1 MRKRISA
8 VMILSGLLC
17 VISALSLTAYN
28 LITERNAGAVAK
40 ATMVTIS
47 ETVVKHPSA
56 EPMVQPLVQPLYQVD
71 PHVSMPELNVNGV
84 KYIGYLEIPALKL
97 ELPIIT
103 KTTNALLQVAPCRL
117 SGSAYLEDL
126 VIGAHNYSTHFGNLK
141 KLRYGDRVEFTD
153 IDGNT
158 FTYEVDGVEI
168 LQPHQLDDL
177 CSGEYPLSLYTCTI
191 GGRTRVTV
199 RCVEV
204 Q

>member
-1 MRKRISA
+1 MRKRLSSI
-8 VMILSGLLC
+8 MILSGLLC

-28 LITERNAGAVAK
+28 LITERNAGISSKK
-40 ATMVTIS
+40 AMVTIS
-47 ETVVKHPSA
+47 ESVVKPQPA
-56 EPMVQPLVQPLYQVD
+56 DPMAQSMVQPLYQVD

-84 KYIGYLEIPALKL
+84 KYIGYLSIPSLKL

-103 KTTNALLQVAPCRL
+103 KTTNSLLQVAPCRL
-117 SGSAYLEDL
+117 SGSAYMEDL
-126 VIGAHNYSTHFGNLK
+126 VIGAHNYATHFGNLK
-141 KLRYGDRVEFTD
+141 KLRYGDVIEFTD

-158 FTYEVDGVEI
+158 FTYEVDGLEI

-199 RCVEV
+199 RCVEPE
-204 Q
+204 

>member
-1 MRKRISA
+1 MAMRKSSI
-8 VMILSGLLC
+8 MILSGLLC
-17 VISALSLTAYN
+17 VASALTLTAYN
-28 LITERNAGAVAK
+28 LLTERAAGLTAK
-40 ATMVTIS
+40 ETMVTIS
-47 ETVVKHPSA
+47 ETVVKHQPA
-56 EPMVQPLVQPLYQVD
+56 DPVAQPLVQPLYQVD

-84 KYIGYLEIPALKL
+84 KYIGFLSVPALNL
-97 ELPIIT
+97 ELPVIT

-117 SGSAYLEDL
+117 SGSAYLDDL
-126 VIGAHNYSTHFGNLK
+126 VIGAHNYTTHFGNLK
-141 KLRYGDRVEFTD
+141 KLRYGDTVEFTD

-158 FTYEVDGVEI
+158 FSYCVDGVEI

-199 RCVEV
+199 RCVAV